1 MSASAIADGLVTML
15 SAASVFGPGMV
26 SKNSYQILETAS
38 GSCAVVQWTGL
49 ASHRTSMGGAGANRN
64 RLWDFQIRCFIR
76 DTGQPTAVMNRVW
89 SATDLVLSTL
99 ESDESI
105 NGTAEELEDVTG
117 TRDPET
123 VFTVGGATWLPFTM
137 TARILEWT
145 P

>member
-26 SKNSYQILETAS
+26 SKNSYQILETTS
-38 GSCAVVQWTGL
+38 GSCAVVQWSGL
-49 ASHRTSMGGAGANRN
+49 TSRRTSMGGAGANRN
-64 RLWDFQIRCFIR
+64 RWWNFQIRCFIR
-76 DTGQPTAVMNRVW
+76 DTNQPTAVMNRVW

-105 NGTAEELEDVTG
+105 NGTAEELEEVIG
-117 TRDPET
+117 IRDPET
-123 VFTVGGATWLPFTM
+123 AFTVGGATWLPFTM